1 MPLDSPRPA
10 GRAGLR
16 VLAIGAH
23 PDDVEIGAAAL
34 LGKLRDHGHEVH
46 ILVLTDDP
54 ANRETRRAEARNGAA
69 ELGIG
74 PDRVLF
80 AGIEQGYLRGDIDEV
95 RLVRELMGR
104 LDLQPDLVV
113 THTGADSHNDHG
125 AANRVAHAAF
135 RDRVFLHYSTHVS
148 AEISHFRPTVFVEVT
163 PDRLL
168 AKDRALKCYT
178 SQASRIGRHDLAA
191 YEELLGR
198 RARLDR
204 AEGFEVGLQY
214 GATEVAR
221 KTIALSDS
229 PFHRFWLPTVHDGRV
244 TLLYEA
250 HTAGRTPAAFRHQD
264 IARDALRQAFVEQ
277 WSPYPLRER
286 CSDTDEALAA
296 ARGGSVITVGGP
308 DTNPVARRCQQADAL
323 VWALEGGD
331 GGSPP
336 RALRNRRTGTR
347 LAVVGATREL
357 GYVVRVPNPLAA
369 GARVVGVAGVSDVA
383 TRAGVEFLADPS
395 RSPELARVFDD
406 HPDAQVVYA
415 AQADGLRIVDVQQVT
430 PAAGEGGH

>member
-286 CSDTDEALAA
+286 CSDTDEALAPPGAAASSPSA
-296 ARGGSVITVGGP
+296 ARTRIRWRGGANRPTPWSGP
-308 DTNPVARRCQQADAL
+308 WRVVTAVPRPARCEIGAPAPGWPWSARPGNSGTSYAFRTP
-323 VWALEGGD
+323 
-331 GGSPP
+331 SPP
-336 RALRNRRTGTR
+336 VRAWSAWPASATSRRAPGWSSW
-347 LAVVGATREL
+347 
-357 GYVVRVPNPLAA
+357 P
-369 GARVVGVAGVSDVA
+369 
-383 TRAGVEFLADPS
+383 TRAGRRSWPASSTTIPTRRSSTRRRPTGCGSSTCS
-395 RSPELARVFDD
+395 R
-406 HPDAQVVYA
+406 
-415 AQADGLRIVDVQQVT
+415 
-430 PAAGEGGH
+430 